1 MEQLIEKVLI
11 NEDELKKKVA
21 ELGEQIT
28 NDYRGKE
35 LLIIGIF
42 KGAVPFLADLIR
54 QIKIP
59 LRYDFMAV
67 SSYGA
72 STRSSGAVR
81 ILKDLDTSVE
91 DRHVLIVEDI
101 VDSGLTLKYLKEN
114 LARRHPLSLKIVTLL
129 DKIDRR
135 EVDVHPD
142 YNGFVIPNEFV
153 VGYGL
158 DFNEIYRNL
167 PYVGV
172 LKPEAYQK

>member
-1 MEQLIEKVLI
+1 MEKLI
-11 NEDELKKKVA
+11 NEVLISADELKKRVA

-28 NDYRGKE
+28 KDYQGKN

-54 QIKIP
+54 EIKIP

-72 STRSSGAVR
+72 SARSSGAVR
-81 ILKDLDTSVE
+81 ILKDLDSSVE
-91 DRHVLIVEDI
+91 DKHVLIVEDI
-101 VDSGLTLKYLKEN
+101 VDTGLTLKYLKEN
-114 LARRHPLSLKIVTLL
+114 LVRRHPLSLKIATLL
-129 DKIDRR
+129 DKPERR
-135 EVDVHPD
+135 EAEVQPD

-158 DFNEIYRNL
+158 DFNEEYRNL

>member
-1 MEQLIEKVLI
+1 MEKQIEKVLI
-11 NEDELKKKVA
+11 SEEELKKRVS

-28 NDYRGKE
+28 EDYRGQD

-42 KGAVPFLADLIR
+42 KGAVPFLSDLIR
-54 QIKIP
+54 HIRIP

-67 SSYGA
+67 SSYG
-72 STRSSGAVR
+72 SGTRSSGAVR

-91 DRHVLIVEDI
+91 DVHVLIVEDI
-101 VDSGLTLKYLKEN
+101 VDTGLTLKYLKEN
-114 LARRHPLSLKIVTLL
+114 LSRRHPQSLKVVTLL
-129 DKIDRR
+129 DKPERR

-158 DFNEIYRNL
+158 DFNEIFRNL
-167 PYVGV
+167 PYIGI
-172 LKPEAYQK
+172 LKPEAYEK